1 MLRCARF
8 RSGTS
13 ARRPSVVDANTA
25 RSQEAIGRRAP
36 VLLAGLTRCAVRVL
50 DWDLRR
56 GGGFSYRI
64 YLFAKD

>member
-1 MLRCARF
+1 M
-8 RSGTS
+8 
-13 ARRPSVVDANTA
+13 VDANTA